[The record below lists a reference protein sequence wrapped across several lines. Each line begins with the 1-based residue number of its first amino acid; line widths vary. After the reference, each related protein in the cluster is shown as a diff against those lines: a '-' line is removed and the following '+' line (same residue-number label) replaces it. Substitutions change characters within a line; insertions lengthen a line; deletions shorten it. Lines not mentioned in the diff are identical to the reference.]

1 MKRCLWNGLTG
12 LILLLACSTA
22 LFAQEELDGKYFT
35 LKDSGGRI
43 VCRTAHRVVVGDRYL
58 NSGNRLYEVVRS
70 VGMTAWVKP
79 VSDGEAK
86 SSLFSQVQKAI
97 EADWHGYFSKTALK
111 SHGPICIY
119 HTHTDESYLPTQG
132 VNSEKVRGGVVGVG
146 DALAK
151 SFEEKG
157 IPVDHSKTSH
167 VPHDAMAYD
176 RSRRTAAQMLKDQ
189 PPVLLDVHRDAVPK
203 DEYTMLINNKPTA
216 RVQLVVGRE
225 NPNFQ
230 ANNEYA
236 KRVKNVVDKQYPGL
250 VKGIFYGKGKYN
262 QDLGP
267 RAMLLECG
275 TNTNSE
281 NEAIRGVQ
289 LFAEAGS
296 NVLYGSAGN
305 WASNRGS
312 LRSVFLIVLA
322 AAVAIG
328 LFFLLNRRGLAS
340 IGREFGGDRGNDDP
354 DKE

>member
-1 MKRCLWNGLTG
+1 MKRWILSGLVG
-12 LILLLACSTA
+12 LLLLLACSAA
-22 LFAQEELDGKYFT
+22 LLAHEELDEKYFT
-35 LKDSGGRI
+35 LKDSTGRI
-43 VCRTAHRVVVGDRYL
+43 ICRTAHRVVMGDRYL
-58 NSGNRLYEVVRS
+58 NSGNRLYEVVR
-70 VGMTAWVKP
+70 VRGVTAWVKQ
-79 VSDGEAK
+79 VSRGNAK
-86 SSLFSQVQKAI
+86 SNLFSQVQKGI
-97 EADWHGYFSKTALK
+97 EADWHGYFSKAAIK

-132 VNSEKVRGGVVGVG
+132 VNSEKVHGGVVGVG

-151 SFEEKG
+151 SFEEEG

-176 RSRRTAAQMLKDQ
+176 RSRRTAAQLLKER

-203 DEYTMLINNKPTA
+203 DEYTMVIDNKPTA

-236 KRVKNVVDKQYPGL
+236 KRVKDVVDKKYPGL

-281 NEAIRGVQ
+281 AEAIRGVQ
-289 LFAEAGS
+289 LFAAAGS
-296 NVLYGSAGN
+296 NVLYSSAGN

-312 LRSVFLIVLA
+312 LRSVFLILLA
-322 AAVAIG
+322 AAGAIG
-328 LFFLLNRRGLAS
+328 IFFLLNRRGLSS

-354 DKE
+354 DTE